1 MRITFLGAARGVTA
15 ALAFAERLRVD
26 PGWMVTVPGPG
37 QCVLS

>member
-26 PGWMVTVPGPG
+26 RVGW
-37 QCVLS
+37 